1 MANTRFIID
10 LNDFTHEAELDDFYG
25 KGDKSYYSKDNDEIR
40 LLLIPNRDIANG
52 TDVYWDCDDN
62 TYTQYLFTHIG
73 LIVNGVLSG
82 NLFNYGTSKHVMW
95 DL

>member
-10 LNDFTHEAELDDFYG
+10 LNDFIHEPELDDFYG
-25 KGDKSYYSKDNDEIR
+25 KEDKSYFSKENDEIR
-40 LLLIPNRDIANG
+40 LLLIPSGKITNG
-52 TDVYWDCDDN
+52 IDVYWDCDDN

-73 LIVNGVLSG
+73 LVMDGMLIG
-82 NLFNYGTSKHVMW
+82 NLFNCGTTKHVMW